1 MISFKINEN
10 ALVSLCYE
18 NLIITDK
25 PMLDIFIRR
34 GIIHKV
40 NFLTV
45 DDKINP
51 QCFENVD
58 AVFTENWDPIILD
71 FEEYSII
78 RRTKDIRYM
87 PYGVGSP
94 ELAINHAEMLTPIM
108 DPMNTDIERV
118 IMYAV
123 HVNKIP
129 RYTRCFIQTLQDF
142 YSIVPHTIEQDFNP
156 KS

>member
-58 AVFTENWDPIILD
+58 AVFTENWDPI
-71 FEEYSII
+71 
-78 RRTKDIRYM
+78 M

-142 YSIVPHTIEQDFNP
+142 YSIVPHTIEQNFNP